1 MRPVPIPSR
10 WRHIRFAPV
19 RVNDGCETSLPGAK
33 GKALM
38 SESPAPDTSMRA
50 LLRQSDFVLFW
61 LSRWTAVLGV
71 QIQSVA
77 LGWHIYSI
85 ARQTQDVKESA
96 FMVSLLGLVS
106 FVPVLLLALPAGETA
121 DRYDRRRILKFT
133 YTGEIIIASVLAIMT
148 FTGHAS
154 IGLLLMSAALFG
166 VSRAFFAPANTAMGP
181 MLVPRELL
189 PRAIAWNS
197 LAWQTASIAG
207 PAIGG
212 ILVAISPSLS
222 YGVAAGLYVVAALT
236 ILLIRSNTQPQ
247 VQPGSRWALMKEG
260 LSYVWNNKIVF
271 GAISLDLAAVI
282 LAGATAMLPVYA
294 KDVLHVGPE
303 GFGLLRAGPAIGAA
317 AMAFYLAAVPIRR
330 KAGAIMFISVG
341 IFCVGTVVFG
351 LSKLMWLSVAALIIL
366 GAADMI
372 SVYIRQTLIQLVTP
386 DHMRGRVATVSSLF
400 IGASNELGE
409 FRGGVVARFIGPVAA
424 VVWGGVAALGV
435 TGLWAKMFSDLRK
448 ADRLA

>member
-1 MRPVPIPSR
+1 
-10 WRHIRFAPV
+10 
-19 RVNDGCETSLPGAK
+19 
-33 GKALM
+33 M
-38 SESPAPDTSMRA
+38 SEPAESDTSMRA
-50 LLRQSDFVLFW
+50 LLRQGDFVRFW

-77 LGWHIYSI
+77 LGWHVYSL
-85 ARQTQDVKESA
+85 ARETMDVPRAA
-96 FMVSLLGLVS
+96 FMVSLIGLVS

-121 DRYDRRRILKFT
+121 DRYDRRTILKFT
-133 YTGEIIIASVLAIMT
+133 YAGEIAIAAMLMIAT
-148 FTGHAS
+148 LTGHDS
-154 IGLLLMSAALFG
+154 IPLLLGAAFLFG
-166 VSRAFFAPANTAMGP
+166 VCRAFFAPANTAMGP

-207 PAIGG
+207 PALGG
-212 ILVAISPSLS
+212 VLVAWSTGMS
-222 YGVAAGLYVVAALT
+222 YAAALFFYVIAGLT
-236 ILLIRSNTQPQ
+236 ILLIRSNTKPE

-260 LSYVWNNKIVF
+260 LVYVWTNKVVF

-294 KDVLHVGPE
+294 RDVLHVGPE
-303 GFGLLRAGPAIGAA
+303 GFGILRAGPAIGAA
-317 AMAFYLAAVPIRR
+317 AMAFYLAAVPIRS
-330 KAGAIMFISVG
+330 KAGVIMFTSVA

-351 LSKLMWLSVAALIIL
+351 ASKVMWLSVTALVIL

-424 VVWGGVAALGV
+424 VVWGGVGALVV
-435 TGLWAKMFSDLRK
+435 TGLWARLFPDLRK

>member
-1 MRPVPIPSR
+1 
-10 WRHIRFAPV
+10 
-19 RVNDGCETSLPGAK
+19 
-33 GKALM
+33 M
-38 SESPAPDTSMRA
+38 SDASPPPDTSVRA
-50 LLRQSDFVLFW
+50 LLRQGDFVLFW

-77 LGWHIYSI
+77 LGWHIYDL
-85 ARQTQDVKESA
+85 ARTDLGMDVKRSA
-96 FMVSLLGLVS
+96 FMVSLIGLVS
-106 FVPVLLLALPAGETA
+106 FVPVLLLALPAGEAA
-121 DRYDRRRILKFT
+121 DRYDRRRTLKFC
-133 YTGEIIIASVLAIMT
+133 YAGEIATAVLLAAAA
-148 FTGHAS
+148 FTGFAS
-154 IGLLLMSAALFG
+154 IPLLLCAAFLFG
-166 VSRAFFAPANTAMGP
+166 TSRAFFSPASTAMGP

-212 ILVAISPSLS
+212 ILVAVSPGLS
-222 YGVAAGLYVVAALT
+222 YSVAAGLYLVAVTT
-236 ILLIRSNTQPQ
+236 IWLIRGNTQPE
-247 VQPGSRWALMKEG
+247 VQPGSRWDLMKEG
-260 LSYVWNNKIVF
+260 LAYVWNNKIVF

-303 GFGLLRAGPAIGAA
+303 GFGLLRAAPAVGAA
-317 AMAFYLAAVPIRR
+317 AMAFYLAAVAIRR
-330 KAGAIMFISVG
+330 KAGIIMFVSVG
-341 IFCVGTVVFG
+341 LFAIGTIVFG
-351 LSKLMWLSVAALIIL
+351 LSKIVWLSVAALAVL

-372 SVYIRQTLIQLVTP
+372 SVYIRQTLIQLATP

-424 VVWGGVAALGV
+424 VVWGGVGALAV
-435 TGLWAKMFSDLRK
+435 TVVWAKLFPALRK

>member
-1 MRPVPIPSR
+1 
-10 WRHIRFAPV
+10 
-19 RVNDGCETSLPGAK
+19 
-33 GKALM
+33 M
-38 SESPAPDTSMRA
+38 SEPAESDTSMRA
-50 LLRQSDFVLFW
+50 LLRQGDFVRFW

-77 LGWHIYSI
+77 LGWHVYSL
-85 ARQTQDVKESA
+85 ARETMDVPRAA
-96 FMVSLLGLVS
+96 FMVSLIGLVS

-121 DRYDRRRILKFT
+121 DRYDRRTILKFT
-133 YTGEIIIASVLAIMT
+133 YAGEIAIAAMLMVATL
-148 FTGHAS
+148 TGNDS
-154 IGLLLMSAALFG
+154 IPLLLGAAFLFG
-166 VSRAFFAPANTAMGP
+166 VCRAFFAPANTAMGP
-181 MLVPRELL
+181 MLVPRALL

-207 PAIGG
+207 PALGG
-212 ILVAISPSLS
+212 VLVAWSTGMS
-222 YGVAAGLYVVAALT
+222 YAAALFFYVIAGLT
-236 ILLIRSNTQPQ
+236 ILLIRSNTKPE

-260 LSYVWNNKIVF
+260 LVYVWTNKIVF

-294 KDVLHVGPE
+294 RDVLHVGPE
-303 GFGLLRAGPAIGAA
+303 GFGILRAAPAIGAA
-317 AMAFYLAAVPIRR
+317 AMAFYLAAVPIRS
-330 KAGAIMFISVG
+330 KAGVIMFVSVG

-351 LSKLMWLSVAALIIL
+351 ASQVMWLSVTALVIL

-424 VVWGGVAALGV
+424 VVWGGVGALV
-435 TGLWAKMFSDLRK
+435 ITGLWARLFPDLRK